1 MLRLDFEWSFRPILT
16 VIPCIGVPLNH
27 RFDPPLQGQ
36 ESCLLLWHRCRYW
49 IVFGFALVAFF
60 LNILSQLSAISFGW
74 TYFTLAF
81 SKNYI
86 STTSLV
92 TELINMASHV
102 IITVGG
108 HLMAI
113 AFTLPNWPRLTKILH
128 EMEDKKMFSSIDFK
142 IFRSVCRKGLL
153 ALVVVSTLKIA
164 K

>member
-1 MLRLDFEWSFRPILT
+1 MEFSTNLDCDSMYRCPFKPSLWSSATGARKLFAIVVSMPLLDRLRIRSCSIFPKHSEPIKRYLIL
-16 VIPCIGVPLNH
+16 VDVFHFSI
-27 RFDPPLQGQ
+27 QQ
-36 ESCLLLWHRCRYW
+36 ED
-49 IVFGFALVAFF
+49 
-60 LNILSQLSAISFGW
+60 
-74 TYFTLAF
+74 
-81 SKNYI
+81 I

-92 TELINMASHV
+92 TDLINMASHV

-113 AFTLPNWPRLTKILH
+113 AFTFPNWPRLTKILH

-153 ALVVVSTLKIA
+153 ALMVVSTLKIA